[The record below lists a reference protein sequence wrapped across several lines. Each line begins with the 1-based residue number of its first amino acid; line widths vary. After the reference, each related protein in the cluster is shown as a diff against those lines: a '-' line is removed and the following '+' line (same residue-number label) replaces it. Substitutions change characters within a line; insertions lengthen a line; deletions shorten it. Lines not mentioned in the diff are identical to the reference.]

1 MVSGLFIRKIS
12 LKEDNIFQKIP
23 INTFVFREQ
32 PRPPVIYFK
41 FSIDQVI
48 IKKFIGSSKENILR
62 INKM

>member
-1 MVSGLFIRKIS
+1 MVSDLFICKIS
-12 LKEDNIFQKIP
+12 LKEDFFLKKSHYYIR
-23 INTFVFREQ
+23 VLRAA
-32 PRPPVIYFK
+32 PPVIYFK